1 MKGLGCS
8 RLFCF
13 ALLMALMEAMAMG
26 EPQLFVVPK
35 GGKIAVWEAEQAKS
49 DGWIVVQHEW
59 ASGGAFVEPVEGH
72 ARPVLEFPFRTDRP
86 ITLQVFPL
94 WWWHGEQ
101 KTATRFP
108 SYLPYFRLLQ
118 IFEMAYPDPKGVTR
132 LPFPVPARFGP
143 DALDGDGKRLFFTAP
158 EAGRIGVLDLT
169 TERLVQVIEIGGYPT
184 DLLVDR
190 RHHCV
195 YVADGLG
202 NRIVALDAETGAKLR
217 EVGVPPMPYSLAED
231 GQHLFV
237 ACLMAKEL
245 VILETPSLHLVR
257 RLPLSI
263 GAHHVEVRE
272 GKVVVWLA
280 PTAYDAKAL
289 TEDVP
294 DRLAFYPLHV
304 FPENIYEPPLV
315 WQTLRALRK
324 GGVVRLFARA
334 PNFGSLW
341 DGRFHVESQTA
352 IVQAGEQ
359 PTQLQI
365 RWMLNPPRETLLDI
379 AALGLR
385 VDDENALPDR
395 YCVAGGK
402 FFFTLPS
409 LGKVVCHPLSPDA
422 EPIVLDIGGFLSD
435 MTAFSDG
442 FWVGYR
448 GFGYMP
454 TGQPLGKGE
463 PFGVPLG
470 KYVDACLS
478 FFPSPDLGRVYS
490 PEHRR
495 FPPKVYIADAQ
506 NHRVV
511 VLDPQTLRPIKSI
524 AVSEEPI
531 ALSLFGLE
539 LFVTCR
545 KGREVFVVDIR
556 TDEVVRRQKLPAEPI
571 YADVAKFQPPYLA
584 SEFRP
589 PAELDD
595 APIWFVAHYRPIAF
609 RIGDWQPVESPAMAL
624 EDAILPRRRQRFRW
638 QDGQGRW
645 REVFADNMHTI
656 RLDGERWLDVSE
668 VTDPKRKDEPAR
680 LREGD
685 LPGTITL
692 SVDGSAEYDW
702 MRGIWLTPRE
712 RRFLVNPPRH
722 LWQTEPFDELAD
734 IFRRHNA
741 PAFRI
746 GAGEHVLRVTAHSPY
761 ACLDGLLVWATLEG
775 AIEAQIIGSTDETS
789 ELPVSVFAADE
800 PVRFT
805 LRIKG
810 TSTQTLKGKWQVLHP
825 VRREMASGE
834 FTVAVKANEWTE
846 TVIAP
851 SLNHTGL
858 FTLRIW
864 LTGDEGG
871 LLLERLF
878 FKLPKLT
885 HPRLLCR
892 AEMLP
897 AIRER
902 ATAHRRLFQRWRQW
916 LERHVDDPD
925 FLPSNWTGTGQN
937 LGVELAKWRAIA
949 CLFAEWAVPRDDGQR
964 PLLQKVLPL
973 LKGRASASAW
983 SSFQG
988 DFQFGGALAV
998 LYDFAIALEPS
1009 FALKVREQLRP
1020 SLLLERALPETL
1032 LLMDEP
1038 LTPTMRMVLR
1048 RHAVMLDNYLRYFQA
1063 HQGKT
1068 GGMLWQGLGAHCQ
1081 CALHSI
1087 ARSLLFWGNFLDD
1100 LSFLQDAFSKL
1111 YAHINYALPRY
1122 DHEGFLAKGG
1132 MKGDHPGTPGIDPK
1146 VGTLPMRWL
1155 LAHLCG
1161 EPMELAS
1168 LNLTPMIRQL
1178 ETATDEEAMRL
1189 FSDGANFVVPMWLA
1203 LGIVDLKATKKRWDE
1218 LPLSRCFET
1227 EGTACLKSDW
1237 SPTMTDIYFVSGVR
1251 DVAYRTQPNHLQIF
1265 KAGRVLFGTPVHV
1278 VDHGTPT
1285 PSWANAVVIG
1295 EGLPKEWAIAMGY
1308 GRMSERIIVNRF
1320 APEVLGY
1327 AMRDFRLKGIEPESY
1342 RGWFAGGHAGPGTY
1356 DLMLHSHTRHP
1367 FLSQGA
1373 IIAFA
1378 SQPDWDYVAGDATN
1392 VWRADEVREVY
1403 RQVVFVRPDL
1413 LIVFDRLQLRQP
1425 RLTQWLASTAPDV
1438 RIDKNTF
1445 VVTNKEAFLWGIV
1458 LSPERAK
1465 LQVDGVQNLPGGRK
1479 QNRLRIVPDGLP
1491 LSVNYLV
1498 VLRTGIGTPTPLS
1511 VQLVRESEM
1520 VGVKVPL
1527 DGQTVTALFRTEG
1540 VVGGEVRLE
1549 RNGQRQVFP
1558 LPKPVGCAKM
1568 QAVR

>member
-1 MKGLGCS
+1 MISQAVSVTKVKRLTSAHWKKGEVS
-8 RLFCF
+8 ILFCF

-49 DGWIVVQHEW
+49 DGWIVVRHEW

-72 ARPVLEFPFRTDRP
+72 ARPALEFPFRTDRP

-108 SYLPYFRLLQ
+108 SYLPYFRLPQ

-169 TERLVQVIEIGGYPT
+169 TERLVQVLEIGGYPT

-190 RHHCV
+190 QHRCV

-217 EVGVPPMPYSLAED
+217 EVGVSPMPYSLAQD

-257 RLPLSI
+257 RLPLPI

-304 FPENIYEPPLV
+304 FPENIYEPPMV

-341 DGRFHVESQTA
+341 DGRFHVEPQTA
-352 IVQAGEQ
+352 VVQAGEQ

-454 TGQPLGKGE
+454 TGQPPTEGE
-463 PFGVPLG
+463 PFGIPLG

-511 VLDPQTLRPIKSI
+511 VLDPQTLHHIKSI

-539 LFVTCR
+539 
-545 KGREVFVVDIR
+545 G
-556 TDEVVRRQKLPAEPI
+556 
-571 YADVAKFQPPYLA
+571 
-584 SEFRP
+584 
-589 PAELDD
+589 DD
-595 APIWFVAHYRPIAF
+595 
-609 RIGDWQPVESPAMAL
+609 
-624 EDAILPRRRQRFRW
+624 
-638 QDGQGRW
+638 
-645 REVFADNMHTI
+645 
-656 RLDGERWLDVSE
+656 
-668 VTDPKRKDEPAR
+668 
-680 LREGD
+680 
-685 LPGTITL
+685 
-692 SVDGSAEYDW
+692 
-702 MRGIWLTPRE
+702 
-712 RRFLVNPPRH
+712 
-722 LWQTEPFDELAD
+722 
-734 IFRRHNA
+734 
-741 PAFRI
+741 
-746 GAGEHVLRVTAHSPY
+746 
-761 ACLDGLLVWATLEG
+761 
-775 AIEAQIIGSTDETS
+775 
-789 ELPVSVFAADE
+789 
-800 PVRFT
+800 
-805 LRIKG
+805 
-810 TSTQTLKGKWQVLHP
+810 
-825 VRREMASGE
+825 
-834 FTVAVKANEWTE
+834 
-846 TVIAP
+846 
-851 SLNHTGL
+851 
-858 FTLRIW
+858 
-864 LTGDEGG
+864 GG

-897 AIRER
+897 TIRER
-902 ATAHRRLFQRWRQW
+902 VAAHRQLFQRWRQW

-973 LKGRASASAW
+973 LKGRASAGAW

-1048 RHAVMLDNYLRYFQA
+1048 RHAVILDNYLRYFQA

-1068 GGMLWQGLGAHCQ
+1068 GGMLWQGLGTHCQ

-1087 ARSLLFWGNFLDD
+1087 ARSLLFWGNFLAD
-1100 LSFLQDAFSKL
+1100 LSFLQDAFGKL
-1111 YAHINYALPRY
+1111 YAHINYPLPRY

-1218 LPLSRCFET
+1218 LPMSRCFEA

-1265 KAGRVLFGTPVHV
+1265 KAGRVLFGTPVHI

-1327 AMRDFRLKGIEPESY
+1327 AVRDFRLKGIEPESY
-1342 RGWFAGGHAGPGTY
+1342 LGWFAGGHAGPGTY
-1356 DLMLHSHTRHP
+1356 DLTLHSHTRHP

-1392 VWRADEVREVY
+1392 VWRVDEVREVY
-1403 RQVVFVRPDL
+1403 RQVVFVRPDF

-1540 VVGGEVRLE
+1540 FVGGKVRLE

-1558 LPKPVGCAKM
+1558 IPKPVGCAKM